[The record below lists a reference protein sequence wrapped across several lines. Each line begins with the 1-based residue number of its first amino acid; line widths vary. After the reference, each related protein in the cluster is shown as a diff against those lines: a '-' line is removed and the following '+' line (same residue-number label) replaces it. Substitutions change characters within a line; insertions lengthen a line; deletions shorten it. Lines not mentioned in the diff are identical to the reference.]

1 MLRLIF
7 VGLLAAAFMGVQ
19 AEVVLRNVHTTDSFV
34 FLGKFCFDFTPP
46 GTVSGTLDLVLETKE
61 EGLQLAFFDDEENS
75 WPAVYGSSLSCSD
88 KLSLAKNPPGPV
100 QAVSNGWKYH
110 LSVLESLRPRFWYAV
125 LAKCDKEGAEP
136 LRFSYQLTFL
146 NEGVSHFSSEDE
158 GLLSMYALFLI
169 VWCLGAA
176 AQGYALNLIRQSGE
190 RVHPV
195 VALLSLA
202 IGFEVASLA
211 LFSLHWLVYSGN
223 GIGLVDALTFGQFCS
238 VTSLLLLT
246 GLLMLLAKGWTI
258 STEVLDNRAEVAL
271 PMILLAIGYLI
282 LEAWGSIMRDQ
293 ATTLFI
299 FDTAAGWLIVLL
311 HIGLFLWFTWRTHQ
325 TYEAESDPEKR
336 QFYER
341 FRLVFGAWFLA
352 LPVIVISAAMFL
364 EPYQRLYHVAF
375 LTVAAKTF
383 GCFALAFLMWP
394 TRAHAY
400 FKISLNPVRAYE
412 SL

>member
-1 MLRLIF
+1 MLCVRLVALVIAAC
-7 VGLLAAAFMGVQ
+7 VGVR

-61 EGLQLAFFDDEENS
+61 EAMHLAFYDDEDNS
-75 WPAVYGSSLSCSD
+75 WPAVYGSSLSCSE
-88 KLSLAKNPPGPV
+88 KLDMAKNPPGPV

-110 LSVLESLRPRFWYAV
+110 LSVLESMRPRFWYAV
-125 LAKCDKEGAEP
+125 LAKCDKEATEP

-146 NEGVSHFSSEDE
+146 NKGVSHFSSEDE
-158 GLLSMYALFLI
+158 GLLPMYTLFLV
-169 VWCLGAA
+169 VWALGAA
-176 AQGYALNLIRQSGE
+176 AQWYALHLIRQSEE

-202 IGFEVASLA
+202 VGFELASLA

-223 GIGLVDALTFGQFCS
+223 GIGLVDALTFGQFFS

-246 GLLMLLAKGWTI
+246 VLLMLLAKGWTI
-258 STEVLDNRAEVAL
+258 STEVLENRAEVAL
-271 PMILLAIGYLI
+271 PMVALTIGYLI

-293 ATTLFI
+293 ANTLFI
-299 FDTAAGWLIVLL
+299 FDTAAGWLIVLV
-311 HIGLFLWFTWRTHQ
+311 HVGLFLWFTWRTQQ
-325 TYEAESDPEKR
+325 TYDAESDPEKK

-341 FRLVFGAWFLA
+341 FRIVFGAWFLA
-352 LPVIVISAAMFL
+352 LPVIVVSAAMFL

-375 LTVAAKTF
+375 LHLLAKTF
-383 GCFALAFLMWP
+383 GCFALAYLMWP

-400 FKISLNPVRAYE
+400 FKISVNPIRAYE